1 MNLLSWPVII
11 GAVVIGSPAL
21 WSAFVDGTLSTD
33 VALMRV
39 GICGVGIWLVMSVFA
54 SLGSQALASSRATRQ
69 EAETQVLPVQSD
81 DVTAG

>member
-21 WSAFVDGTLSTD
+21 WAALVDGTLSTD

-39 GICGVGIWLVMSVFA
+39 GVCGVGIWIVLSVVA
-54 SLGSQALASSRATRQ
+54 SLGSQALANTRRSQ
-69 EAETQVLPVQSD
+69 LEAGGQPDGQGD
-81 DVTAG
+81 QRPAG

>member
-21 WSAFVDGTLSTD
+21 WAALVDGTLSTD

-39 GICGVGIWLVMSVFA
+39 GVCGVAVWIVLSVVA
-54 SLGSQALASSRATRQ
+54 SLGSQALASTRRSQ
-69 EAETQVLPVQSD
+69 EEAEGQGDQRPV
-81 DVTAG
+81 G

>member
-21 WSAFVDGTLSTD
+21 WAALVDGTLSTD

-39 GICGVGIWLVMSVFA
+39 GVCGVGIWIVLSVVA
-54 SLGSQALASSRATRQ
+54 SLGSQALANTRRAQAESGQQ
-69 EAETQVLPVQSD
+69 EGQGDQLP
-81 DVTAG
+81 TG

>member
-21 WSAFVDGTLSTD
+21 WAALVDGTLSTD

-39 GICGVGIWLVMSVFA
+39 GVCGVGIWIVLSVIA
-54 SLGSQALASSRATRQ
+54 SLGSQALASTRRSQ
-69 EAETQVLPVQSD
+69 AEAGGQPEGQGDQLS
-81 DVTAG
+81 AG